1 MREDGQIQCDNKEV
15 QEWISPDDHVS
26 MNMWAGYPDFLD
38 FLAEDFK
45 NFLENVEEVDLKSK
59 YLLPNIVDRL
69 LKEERVNVRVL
80 ETQDHWFGV
89 TYREDKESVQNAFA
103 RLISNGVYSEMLWK

>member
-1 MREDGQIQCDNKEV
+1 
-15 QEWISPDDHVS
+15 

-89 TYREDKESVQNAFA
+89 TYREYKESVKNAFA
-103 RLISNGVYSEMLWK
+103 RLISNGVFSEMLWK

>member
-1 MREDGQIQCDNKEV
+1 MRKLTSESEQHQQRIT
-15 QEWISPDDHVS
+15 
-26 MNMWAGYPDFLD
+26 
-38 FLAEDFK
+38 K
-45 NFLENVEEVDLKSK
+45 NS
-59 YLLPNIVDRL
+59 VDRL

-89 TYREDKESVQNAFA
+89 TYREDKESVKNAFA

>member
-1 MREDGQIQCDNKEV
+1 
-15 QEWISPDDHVS
+15 

-59 YLLPNIVDRL
+59 YLLPNIVDRPVSYTHL
-69 LKEERVNVRVL
+69 TLPTTERV
-80 ETQDHWFGV
+80 
-89 TYREDKESVQNAFA
+89 
-103 RLISNGVYSEMLWK
+103 

>member
-1 MREDGQIQCDNKEV
+1 
-15 QEWISPDDHVS
+15 

-38 FLAEDFK
+38 FLAEAFK

-89 TYREDKESVQNAFA
+89 TYREDKESVKNAFA
-103 RLISNGVYSEMLWK
+103 RLISNGVFSEMLWK

>member
-1 MREDGQIQCDNKEV
+1 
-15 QEWISPDDHVS
+15 

-80 ETQDHWFGV
+80 ETQEFEGWLQD
-89 TYREDKESVQNAFA
+89 REKEFDCC
-103 RLISNGVYSEMLWK
+103 M

>member
-1 MREDGQIQCDNKEV
+1 
-15 QEWISPDDHVS
+15 
-26 MNMWAGYPDFLD
+26 MNMWAGYPD

-89 TYREDKESVQNAFA
+89 TYREDKESVKNAFA

>member
-1 MREDGQIQCDNKEV
+1 
-15 QEWISPDDHVS
+15 

-45 NFLENVEEVDLKSK
+45 NFLENVEEVDLKIK

>member
-1 MREDGQIQCDNKEV
+1 
-15 QEWISPDDHVS
+15 

-80 ETQDHWFGV
+80 EKQYHWFGV
-89 TYREDKESVQNAFA
+89 TYSEDKESVQNAFA

>member
-1 MREDGQIQCDNKEV
+1 
-15 QEWISPDDHVS
+15 
-26 MNMWAGYPDFLD
+26 MWAGSPDFLD
-38 FLAEDFK
+38 SLAEDFK

>member
-1 MREDGQIQCDNKEV
+1 
-15 QEWISPDDHVS
+15 

-80 ETQDHWFGV
+80 ETQAHWCGV
-89 TYREDKESVQNAFA
+89 TYREDKESVKNAFA

>member
-1 MREDGQIQCDNKEV
+1 
-15 QEWISPDDHVS
+15 

-80 ETQDHWFGV
+80 ETQDHWVGV
-89 TYREDKESVQNAFA
+89 PYWEDKESVKNAFG
-103 RLISNGVYSEMLWK
+103 RLISNGVYSEMLCK